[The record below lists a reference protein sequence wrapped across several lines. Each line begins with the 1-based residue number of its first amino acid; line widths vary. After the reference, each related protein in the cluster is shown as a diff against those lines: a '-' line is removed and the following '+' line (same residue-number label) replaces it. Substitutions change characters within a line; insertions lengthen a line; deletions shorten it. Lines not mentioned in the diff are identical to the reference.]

1 MKTLLKEQIKWT
13 FIKFSNNMEDSSLH
27 KSIDQLT
34 HSYEMLQTVVILLTK
49 WSARGKISSLTD
61 TTAKKNTT

>member
-1 MKTLLKEQIKWT
+1 MKYI
-13 FIKFSNNMEDSSLH
+13 FVKFSSIMEDSSLH

-34 HSYEMLQTVVILLTK
+34 HSYKKLQIVFSLLTK
-49 WSARGKISSLTD
+49 LPACSKISSLTD